1 MVDKLVNMDI
11 NFVVQLNDCI
21 KCYDSIATIAKLV
34 CLVYYLLLII
44 TITSTTNGKVYN
56 TH

>member
-34 CLVYYLLLII
+34 YLVYYLI
-44 TITSTTNGKVYN
+44 TITSTTNSKAYS